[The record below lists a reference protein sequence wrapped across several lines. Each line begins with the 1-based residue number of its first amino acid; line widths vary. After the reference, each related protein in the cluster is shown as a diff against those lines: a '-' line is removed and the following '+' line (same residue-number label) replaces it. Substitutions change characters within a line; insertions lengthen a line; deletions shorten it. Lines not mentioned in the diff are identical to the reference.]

1 MAAIVSV
8 LRHLAQGPRSC
19 YCEGRNLD
27 SNPRTWDLEWGKR
40 HNARQVLFQIIHQPV
55 IYQLRAGWKWSCQA
69 RSVKVDLS
77 SDIKTV
83 FRKTGEK
90 VWVIRIKN
98 SQMRF
103 LLKTSQGL
111 WIFHLLSKT
120 RAYFHVCLKDG
131 ATRIFSYLLC
141 CGQELNLR
149 QFSCTSLRDLKS
161 GQFPIWAT
169 AAAAR
174 SLTKTKSKTYIRL
187 PNMIF
192 WHSELS

>member
-1 MAAIVSV
+1 MAANASV

-98 SQMRF
+98 SLRWDSY
-103 LLKTSQGL
+103 LKHL
-111 WIFHLLSKT
+111 KWLFHLLSKT
-120 RAYFHVCLKDG
+120 RA
-131 ATRIFSYLLC
+131 FSM
-141 CGQELNLR
+141 
-149 QFSCTSLRDLKS
+149 FTSRMARL
-161 GQFPIWAT
+161 GFFPTSYAV
-169 AAAAR
+169 AR
-174 SLTKTKSKTYIRL
+174 NWT
-187 PNMIF
+187 
-192 WHSELS
+192 